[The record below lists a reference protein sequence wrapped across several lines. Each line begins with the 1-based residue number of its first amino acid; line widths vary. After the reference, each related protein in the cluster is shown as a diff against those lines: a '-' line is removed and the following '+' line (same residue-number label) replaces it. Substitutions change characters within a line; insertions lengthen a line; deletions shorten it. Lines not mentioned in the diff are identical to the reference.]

1 MNSMN
6 NNTQAP
12 DFYEIYDYYT
22 TPFYQTITGKIL
34 IGLCALCALGI
45 LVYIIISRRKKRT
58 QEAWEWATE
67 QLSHIK
73 LDACKNK
80 DDYKKFYFTLT
91 GIIKKYLNKRFAWP
105 TEDKTDDEL
114 IRLLQEKVL
123 HEKKF
128 DLESLEMIKQIS
140 EGALSVKFA
149 NEDVLKIQAEN
160 DLKTTL
166 KIVAQTTPAPETHK
180 KK

>member
-1 MNSMN
+1 MNIN
-6 NNTQAP
+6 NSTKAP

-22 TPFYQTITGKIL
+22 IPFYQTIFGKVL
-34 IGLCALCALGI
+34 IGLCVIIILLA
-45 LVYIIISRRKKRT
+45 LVYTLIARRKKKK
-58 QEAWEWATE
+58 QESWEWAQE
-67 QLSHIK
+67 ELSRIK

-80 DDYKKFYFTLT
+80 DDYKKFYFSLSR
-91 GIIKKYLNKRFAWP
+91 IIKKYLHKRFAWP

-114 IRLLQEKVL
+114 LFLLQEKSL
-123 HEKKF
+123 
-128 DLESLEMIKQIS
+128 DPESLEMIKKIS
-140 EGALSVKFA
+140 DGALSVKFA

-166 KIVAQTTPAPETHK
+166 KIIAQTKPVPDTHK